1 MGARVE
7 LVNEDPVRHTADI
20 HVQAGPLVATHVGGA
35 EVPSLIDEIPVLC
48 VAAAFAEG
56 TTTFSDAAELRVK
69 ETDRVATTVALLTGL
84 GAQAEPLADGHRGHR
99 ACGRPPVGWYGRL
112 VRRPPHRHGRRCRC
126 SGGGRSSDGQRLG
139 RHRHELPELRGG
151 HAPVPQLKPVG
162 KKVIAIDGPAG
173 SGKSTVARAVAA
185 RLGMPYLDTG
195 AMYRAVAFTAMRRGV
210 DPEDAADV
218 AKLTVDL
225 VLKVSDRVLVDGVDA
240 TIEVRSPEVTRA
252 VSVVAANPEVRREL
266 VRRQREWAEAH
277 GSGVVEGRDI
287 GTVVF
292 PEAPV
297 KIYMTASDEE
307 RAQRRSQ
314 ELLDMHYDDV
324 AADIA
329 RRDHIDSTRPV
340 APLAIAPDA
349 VVVDT
354 TTSTVDEVVELVLR
368 LAAQAGLV

>member
-1 MGARVE
+1 
-7 LVNEDPVRHTADI
+7 
-20 HVQAGPLVATHVGGA
+20 
-35 EVPSLIDEIPVLC
+35 
-48 VAAAFAEG
+48 
-56 TTTFSDAAELRVK
+56 
-69 ETDRVATTVALLTGL
+69 
-84 GAQAEPLADGHRGHR
+84 
-99 ACGRPPVGWYGRL
+99 
-112 VRRPPHRHGRRCRC
+112 
-126 SGGGRSSDGQRLG
+126 
-139 RHRHELPELRGG
+139 
-151 HAPVPQLKPVG
+151 
-162 KKVIAIDGPAG
+162 
-173 SGKSTVARAVAA
+173 
-185 RLGMPYLDTG
+185 MPYLDTG

-218 AKLTVDL
+218 AKLSIDL
-225 VLKVSDRVLVDGVDA
+225 ALEVTDRVLVDGVDA

-297 KIYMTASDEE
+297 KVYMTASDEE

-340 APLAIAPDA
+340 APLAMASDA
-349 VVVDT
+349 VMVDT

-368 LAAQAGLV
+368 LAAEAGLP